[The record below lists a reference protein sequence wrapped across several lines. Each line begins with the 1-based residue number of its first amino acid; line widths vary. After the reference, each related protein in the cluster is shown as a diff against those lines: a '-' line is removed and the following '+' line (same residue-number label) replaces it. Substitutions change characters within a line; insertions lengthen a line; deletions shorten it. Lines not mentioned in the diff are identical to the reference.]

1 VTARLSSVYAALSL
15 LRADRLL
22 ETALERRLVATGL
35 SVAAGEVV
43 VRLGAAPGGSL
54 GMLELAFAT
63 CLHHS
68 AVSRIVDR
76 LERRKLVVRR
86 LSSEDRRVTL
96 IDLTEAGRELMWG
109 LLAAFEESV
118 QQDFARFLSPEDI
131 EALAEG
137 LERLVAGL
145 RGANLA
151 GAVRHPT
158 PPTTGQNVGVDGR
171 CRPAAHR
178 RG

>member
-1 VTARLSSVYAALSL
+1 MYAALSL

-22 ETALERRLVATGL
+22 QTALERRLVAATGL
-35 SVAAGEVV
+35 SVAAGEVM

-63 CLHHS
+63 CFHHS
-68 AVSRIVDR
+68 VVSRIVDR
-76 LERRKLVVRR
+76 LEHRELVVRR
-86 LSSEDRRVTL
+86 ISSEDRRVTL
-96 IDLTEAGRELMWG
+96 VNLTEAGRELMWE

-131 EALAEG
+131 QALAKG

-145 RGANLA
+145 RGVNPAR
-151 GAVRHPT
+151 AVRHPT
-158 PPTTGQNVGVDGR
+158 PSTMGQNVGVDGR
-171 CRPAAHR
+171 C
-178 RG
+178 

>member
-22 ETALERRLVATGL
+22 QTELERRLVAATGL
-35 SVAAGEVV
+35 SVAAGEVM

-54 GMLELAFAT
+54 GMLELALAT

-68 AVSRIVDR
+68 VVSRIVDR
-76 LERRKLVVRR
+76 IERRELVVRR
-86 LSSEDRRVTL
+86 ISSEDRRVTL
-96 IDLTEAGRELMWG
+96 VDLTDAGRELMSA
-109 LLAAFEESV
+109 LLAAFEESA

-131 EALAEG
+131 QALAEG

-145 RGANLA
+145 RGAKA
-151 GAVRHPT
+151 ARAV
-158 PPTTGQNVGVDGR
+158 
-171 CRPAAHR
+171 
-178 RG
+178 